1 MKNILTQL
9 GRTLMI
15 IIGSIVQFISLIFVG
30 IAWVFNKLGDLLNNL
45 SLVIVRKAKYSKEVD
60 SEEVIA

>member
-30 IAWVFNKLGDLLNNL
+30 IAWMFNKLGDLLNNL
-45 SLVIVRKAKYSKEVD
+45 SLVIVNKAKYSKEVD